1 MLNINHRCIEEQ
13 CVRAFATHVPTGTGN
28 MMSTA

>member
-13 CVRAFATHVPTGTGN
+13 CVRAFVTHVPTGTGN
-28 MMSTA
+28 VMSTA